1 MKKGSKFSLFVLLL
15 LLVSYLMTLGSA
27 LPIASTAASDITKN
41 ISIMGSKIID
51 NKGVEKSTENPIR
64 VNDSIVISY
73 LLKINQEW
81 MTQIEVGDTFR
92 VSLPDDTYFRVKDNL
107 SALSLKD
114 SVTGEIFGQA
124 SLTGNHLIVTINES
138 GARQKVL
145 NSLQLTIGLKAVKAG
160 NEIDAGG
167 NSSLN
172 IPKLEIIETPL
183 TTVELLQ
190 AEMKVEGKM
199 AASRNFEYV
208 IVDQSDEGKPIAY
221 GVTERMLDRQDES
234 VMIDFYKVKTIEG
247 AFKDKIETDWRTLLK
262 DGHSY
267 LIHEVPDPEYVAVI
281 TGGIG
286 EGNQYDYQA
295 EKNRSVRFRILKQ
308 PVTKKQLPS
317 KISDIPMLAVP
328 KMKKI
333 EETTSIE
340 RGVKKQAANDF
351 LTKETK
357 TPVSTSRSDKEGK
370 EEKGINLTKTD
381 SATGEKLQGAEFEL
395 KNAAGEKM
403 YLRRKL
409 ITDENGLLHI
419 NSLPEGEYSL
429 VEIKAPEGYVLDS
442 EPLTFTFTKEDK
454 LVVLTKENA
463 KDGAAVPVKKDFPQS
478 SETRE
483 EFSSQQA
490 SKPSSNSKK
499 QYPRTGELTNPLVT
513 FLGFG
518 ILGVLWIVRKKMG

>member
-15 LLVSYLMTLGSA
+15 LLGSYLMTLGSA

-41 ISIMGSKIID
+41 ISIIGSKIID
-51 NKGVEKSTENPIR
+51 NKGVEKTTENPIR

-81 MTQIEVGDTFR
+81 MIQIEAGDTFR

-124 SLTGNHLIVTINES
+124 SLTGNHLTVTINES

-172 IPKLEIIETPL
+172 IPKIETPL

-286 EGNQYDYQA
+286 EGNQYDL
-295 EKNRSVRFRILKQ
+295 S
-308 PVTKKQLPS
+308 
-317 KISDIPMLAVP
+317 
-328 KMKKI
+328 
-333 EETTSIE
+333 
-340 RGVKKQAANDF
+340 
-351 LTKETK
+351 
-357 TPVSTSRSDKEGK
+357 
-370 EEKGINLTKTD
+370 
-381 SATGEKLQGAEFEL
+381 
-395 KNAAGEKM
+395 
-403 YLRRKL
+403 L
-409 ITDENGLLHI
+409 IHI
-419 NSLPEGEYSL
+419 
-429 VEIKAPEGYVLDS
+429 
-442 EPLTFTFTKEDK
+442 
-454 LVVLTKENA
+454 
-463 KDGAAVPVKKDFPQS
+463 
-478 SETRE
+478 
-483 EFSSQQA
+483 
-490 SKPSSNSKK
+490 
-499 QYPRTGELTNPLVT
+499 
-513 FLGFG
+513 
-518 ILGVLWIVRKKMG
+518 